1 MTMTV
6 EKPIAL
12 ELTRHFDAPPEQVFA
27 AWLDKS
33 CGDWMGPP
41 GVKGEVAIL
50 EPVIGG
56 RYHLVMH
63 ISGRGDIPVEGVFK
77 TIDRPS
83 PGKMGK
89 FAFTWGWALSGHGD
103 TLVSVSLKDL
113 GGKTELT
120 LTHEGLPTAED
131 REGHGRGW
139 NSTLNKLERYLKG
152 ERT

>member
-56 RYHLVMH
+56 RYRIIMHRPDGSTLTVGGQYREIVPPSRIVMDWKWEH
-63 ISGRGDIPVEGVFK
+63 EETD
-77 TIDRPS
+77 TI
-83 PGKMGK
+83 
-89 FAFTWGWALSGHGD
+89 L
-103 TLVSVSLKDL
+103 TLTFRASA
-113 GGKTELT
+113 GGTELT
-120 LTHEGLPTAED
+120 LRHEGFANTD
-131 REGHGRGW
+131 RRDGHNQGW
-139 NSTLNKLERYLKG
+139 SGTFDKLAAYLAA
-152 ERT
+152 